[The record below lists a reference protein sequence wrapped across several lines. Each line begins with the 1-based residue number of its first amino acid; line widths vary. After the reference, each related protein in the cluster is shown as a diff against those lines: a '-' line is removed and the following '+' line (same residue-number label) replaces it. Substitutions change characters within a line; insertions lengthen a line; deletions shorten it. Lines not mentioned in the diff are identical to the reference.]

1 MEELNVEPNLPWT
14 MTKLTEDLNN
24 HQFEDVTDETPNDFE
39 FEQGLDEEQ
48 VQQPS
53 RRVRRKRTVD
63 ECPMPART
71 ARRLGVAVEP
81 RRAAENPDPPDDLVF
96 DEDMRYAECFWSDD
110 TAAVEIAFD
119 VPETNRGKKFM
130 CEHFESFM
138 VSQLRRRAVE
148 VSEKHMDDSELEQM
162 RQAKQVEVKKFI
174 GAEALEILPKHLQ
187 PAERDTM
194 KMRWVLTWKRSDSG
208 EKTAKARC
216 VILGYLDPQYAF
228 RQTAAPT
235 MSRTTRQ
242 ILLVLSSAMDF
253 QVCKGDVSGAF
264 LQGREYHGTA
274 YVIPTWEIC
283 EAMKIP
289 QNSVTKL
296 RKACYGLVDA
306 PLEWF
311 LTVSDFL
318 TSIGFVRCVSDPCC
332 FKYVVNG
339 KLIGLISG
347 HVDDFLFCGP
357 KSCDTWKQLCEQIK
371 RKFQWGTWEQDTEGF
386 TQCGVHIV
394 RRPDGGFDLSQTQ
407 YVDDLKEISISS
419 ERRKTPDAET
429 SERERSKLR
438 AALGALSWCAQQTSP
453 QVSAAVSLMLSMVNR
468 STVRT
473 MIDVNKIVFQVKS
486 NRKHKLIVHG
496 GLKVHDLLV
505 AGWADASG
513 QNRVDGKSTQ
523 GLFVGITSS
532 SLLHGAMC
540 PISAVSWNSSK
551 ITRQCRSPGAA
562 ESLAAIDC
570 EDLLYAVRLQLFEMK
585 GGVVSVRRTSTQVS
599 QIPAVLITDSTNVYD
614 RLNNAVYVPKGP
626 ERRVALEMIGLKEA
640 IEETGLVLR
649 WVNSDAQLS
658 NSLTKDNEPQQLV
671 KFYQLNQNWRIVE
684 DPNMQSAK
692 NRRKQGIGA
701 LDHVSTS
708 EGFGGHVSS

>member
-1 MEELNVEPNLPWT
+1 M
-14 MTKLTEDLNN
+14 
-24 HQFEDVTDETPNDFE
+24 
-39 FEQGLDEEQ
+39 
-48 VQQPS
+48 
-53 RRVRRKRTVD
+53 
-63 ECPMPART
+63 
-71 ARRLGVAVEP
+71 
-81 RRAAENPDPPDDLVF
+81 
-96 DEDMRYAECFWSDD
+96 
-110 TAAVEIAFD
+110 
-119 VPETNRGKKFM
+119 
-130 CEHFESFM
+130 
-138 VSQLRRRAVE
+138 
-148 VSEKHMDDSELEQM
+148 
-162 RQAKQVEVKKFI
+162 
-174 GAEALEILPKHLQ
+174 
-187 PAERDTM
+187 
-194 KMRWVLTWKRSDSG
+194 
-208 EKTAKARC
+208 
-216 VILGYLDPQYAF
+216 
-228 RQTAAPT
+228 
-235 MSRTTRQ
+235 
-242 ILLVLSSAMDF
+242 
-253 QVCKGDVSGAF
+253 
-264 LQGREYHGTA
+264 
-274 YVIPTWEIC
+274 
-283 EAMKIP
+283 
-289 QNSVTKL
+289 
-296 RKACYGLVDA
+296 
-306 PLEWF
+306 
-311 LTVSDFL
+311 
-318 TSIGFVRCVSDPCC
+318 
-332 FKYVVNG
+332 
-339 KLIGLISG
+339 
-347 HVDDFLFCGP
+347 
-357 KSCDTWKQLCEQIK
+357 
-371 RKFQWGTWEQDTEGF
+371 
-386 TQCGVHIV
+386 
-394 RRPDGGFDLSQTQ
+394 
-407 YVDDLKEISISS
+407 
-419 ERRKTPDAET
+419 
-429 SERERSKLR
+429 
-438 AALGALSWCAQQTSP
+438 
-453 QVSAAVSLMLSMVNR
+453 SAAVSLMLSMVNR

-684 DPNMQSAK
+684 DPNMLFAK